1 MTAQWQRPTLGVWF
15 REVSVFQRWPFR
27 KRSLYFYVR
36 SKRSIERDAGKT
48 GRTWVKQQ
56 KVTTRGTGLER
67 EISRGLNSHMYV
79 ARYNLGQKLLKP
91 ITKYLFFALVLT
103 KKLTVAKWKIVPP
116 PSPIPIL
123 FVVTPEM
130 HTWAFR
136 PNQLWTGGGERAT
149 LFPLE
154 MIVVWCEI
162 TKYMEIPKEFCPG
175 L

>member
-1 MTAQWQRPTLGVWF
+1 MTEQRQEPTVGVLF
-15 REVSVFQRWPFR
+15 REVSIFQRWPLK

-36 SKRSIERDAGKT
+36 SKCSIERDAGKT

-103 KKLTVAKWKIVPP
+103 KKLTVAKWKTAPP
-116 PSPIPIL
+116 TSPVPIL

-136 PNQLWTGGGERAT
+136 PNNFEQGLLEEGGR
-149 LFPLE
+149 L
-154 MIVVWCEI
+154 CSR
-162 TKYMEIPKEFCPG
+162 
-175 L
+175 